1 MSFKAHLRGAVAPLA
16 LVALLSATGIAAAQD
31 QAPPPNP
38 ATLVPAKPGNKPDTV
53 IATVNGTAI
62 TEADLGFVAEDFA
75 SELARVP
82 DSEKRRIL
90 TDVLVDMTLVAQA
103 AEKAGIQDK
112 PDFKERMDYLRLRTL
127 RNTYIT
133 DDVQPQVTD
142 ADLKARYESEIK
154 KFQGPEEVH
163 AKHILVAKKEE
174 AEAII
179 KELQNGGDFDKI
191 AKEKSIDTGSG
202 AQGGDLGYFTHGQMV
217 KPFEDAAFALEV
229 GQITKEPIQTEFG
242 WHIIKV
248 EDKRKQ
254 APPSFDQVKDRLR
267 DMMLREKFSAVLAG
281 LRKDS
286 KIDILDDT
294 AKPKPAPAAGATPA
308 APAPATPAPAQPAQ

>member
-53 IATVNGTAI
+53 IATVNGTTI

-75 SELARVP
+75 TELARVP

-90 TDVLVDMTLVAQA
+90 MDVLVDMTLVSQA

-242 WHIIKV
+242 WHVIKL

-254 APPSFDQVKDRLR
+254 APRASTR
-267 DMMLREKFSAVLAG
+267 
-281 LRKDS
+281 
-286 KIDILDDT
+286 
-294 AKPKPAPAAGATPA
+294 
-308 APAPATPAPAQPAQ
+308 